1 VHLTSS
7 LHFGICLGGSATLY
21 VPFCIAEWTS
31 PVTTKSLYIVPAPF
45 TPVSTKPTSV
55 YSRFAHPT
63 ARVIGGFGYIFKIT
77 KLQPEVQSFSAPM
90 YLPALFYFNN
100 AFSVTF
106 NTRKLLLQHLTVVCI
121 LCPSKNAVGLLPSFC
136 YLHQDTHSSY
146 KKLAV
151 LWFNE
156 ALCLVSSS
164 VVADSFRL
172 RNRQLLVA
180 AKRYGQGYNVNK
192 IDLNV

>member
-1 VHLTSS
+1 MHLTSS
-7 LHFGICLGGSATLY
+7 LHIGNSLGGSATLY

-45 TPVSTKPTSV
+45 TPVPTKPTSV

-100 AFSVTF
+100 AFPVTF

-136 YLHQDTHSSY
+136 YLRQDTHTGLASGGVTC
-146 KKLAV
+146 KLG
-151 LWFNE
+151 
-156 ALCLVSSS
+156 ALCFYSSS
-164 VVADSFRL
+164 VQVDSFVL
-172 RNRQLLVA
+172 RNPPERKA
-180 AKRYGQGYNVNK
+180 ANR
-192 IDLNV
+192 